1 VAESKDSLSNFAGR
15 TSSKWRRFDPSILPM
30 HVAEMDF
37 DVAKE
42 IRNHIVQMTQNSDL
56 GYLGPIPELAPA
68 FSSYAKSRWNW
79 DLGQN
84 PVRMATDVGVAAV
97 EILRLTTK
105 PGDRVL
111 ICSPVYSSFFLWLK
125 ETKVLPH
132 DVPLRLVGQRW
143 QLDLEGIEK
152 AFQSGV
158 KVFLMCSPQN
168 PVGTV
173 HTKEELT
180 TVALLAEKYGALVI
194 SDEIHAPLSWT
205 QYTPF
210 LTLGSAAENHGVT
223 ITSTS
228 KAWNTAGL
236 KSAIVVSQSEKIDS
250 VLIDFPES
258 MHWRASILGAFSMV
272 IAYQQCSYW
281 IDETVERIK
290 ENLTF
295 LRFELEKQL
304 PKAKFFDM
312 SATYLAWL
320 DLSAYGVDNVQ
331 SRLLNDAKVALVAGS
346 DHSSDGKY
354 SDFVRFNFATSQT
367 RIAEA
372 VRRMA
377 GVLEV

>member
-1 VAESKDSLSNFAGR
+1 MAESKDSLSNFAGR
-15 TSSKWRRFDPSILPM
+15 TSSKWRGFDPSILPM

-125 ETKVLPH
+125 ETKVFPH

-180 TVALLAEKYGALVI
+180 TVSLLAEKYGALVI

-205 QYTPF
+205 EFTPF
-210 LTLGSAAENHGVT
+210 LSLGSAAENHGVT

-304 PKAKFFDM
+304 PKAKFLDM

-377 GVLEV
+377 SVLEV